1 MQVPQTCL
9 PRVQMYEV
17 LSCSWLYCWNWDAR
31 GMRLTRLSP
40 DTDSAVMW
48 RLGTFVLA
56 LCALLDC
63 GVGAATIRQ
72 DAGGCTARGNPVYSV
87 VFKGEWTKAKFPKQY
102 PRRRPPA
109 QWSTLAG
116 RVHNS
121 AHFMWS
127 QGQLATPGVRLFA
140 EEGKTVWLMNE
151 GKFIPDVESQ
161 FLAPRVGRGVGS
173 TAANITVNSKY
184 PLVSFMVR
192 LVPSPDWFTGV
203 SSLSLC
209 EDGQWKDE
217 VHVDLD
223 PWDAGTDGGLTFS
236 SPSFAEKRQHRI
248 SMITS
253 KFPNH
258 PASSFYYR
266 RRPRLPRIGEAI
278 FIKLTP
284 DPTTPEP
291 TTLPPTT
298 TMATTT
304 VPPTT
309 TTVPPTTT
317 TIPPTTTTI
326 PPTTTTIPPTTTT
339 IPPTTTTLPP
349 TTTTIPPTT
358 TTAMATTTLPPTTT
372 TEKTTPEMTTT
383 PEVTTTQEITT
394 LELTTPDLTTAE
406 ASTTMQMTTMLETT
420 ELETTWGPSTTLEPL
435 TTAAPKT
442 TTPEDEYYPMV
453 VDVGVRTWEGEIKE
467 EETIKHTIPSELT
480 KEDLI
485 PTKKHDEDPKY
496 AFISSAEE
504 QAEDRPN
511 KPGFD
516 ADTGSG
522 VNPQADQ
529 QRDPVPDNRPI
540 PLPVRLPSGH
550 PSADKKGDLHVG
562 SKGRENVPKF
572 SSLEE
577 ELYPPFMLKSGDGV
591 LGGDKVERSDMP
603 VNCAVSAWSPW
614 GQCSTT
620 CGLGIKRA
628 TRWVTQAPENGGE
641 PCPAL
646 LREGICINDPCPGV
660 EMCLFDC
667 NSRYNYRFIPY
678 KRKFGQEP

>member
-1 MQVPQTCL
+1 
-9 PRVQMYEV
+9 
-17 LSCSWLYCWNWDAR
+17 
-31 GMRLTRLSP
+31 MRLTRISQ
-40 DTDSAVMW
+40 DTASAVMMW
-48 RLGTFVLA
+48 RLGTLVLA

-63 GVGAATIRQ
+63 GVEAATIRQ
-72 DAGGCTARGNPVYSV
+72 DSAGCAARGNPVYSV
-87 VFKGEWTKAKFPKQY
+87 VFKGEWTKAQFPKQY

-109 QWSTLAG
+109 QWSTLVG
-116 RVHNS
+116 RVHNG
-121 AHFMWS
+121 AHTMWS
-127 QGQLATPGVRLFA
+127 KGQLATPGVRLFA
-140 EEGKTVWLMNE
+140 EEGKTVWILNE
-151 GKFIPDVESQ
+151 GKFIDDVASQ
-161 FLAPRVGRGVGS
+161 FLAAAVGRGVGS
-173 TAANITVNSKY
+173 TAANITVNGKN
-184 PLVSFMVR
+184 PMVSFMVR

-203 SSLSLC
+203 SSLNLC
-209 EDGQWKDE
+209 EDGRWKDE

-266 RRPRLPRIGEAI
+266 RRPRLPRIGEAV

-298 TMATTT
+298 TTTMATTT
-304 VPPTT
+304 L
-309 TTVPPTTT
+309 
-317 TIPPTTTTI
+317 
-326 PPTTTTIPPTTTT
+326 
-339 IPPTTTTLPP
+339 PPTTTTLPP
-349 TTTTIPPTT
+349 TTTTLPPTT
-358 TTAMATTTLPPTTT
+358 TTLSPTTTTLPPTTTTLPPTTTTMATTTLPPTTT
-372 TEKTTPEMTTT
+372 TERTTPDITTT
-383 PEVTTTQEITT
+383 PEVTT

-406 ASTTMQMTTMLETT
+406 ATTTTQMTTIVETT
-420 ELETTWGPSTTLEPL
+420 ELRVETTWGPTTTLEPL
-435 TTAAPKT
+435 TTAAPITT

-453 VDVGVRTWEGEIKE
+453 VDVGVDMRTWEAETKE
-467 EETIKHTIPSELT
+467 EETTKHTIPSELT

-485 PTKKHDEDPKY
+485 PTKKDDQDPKY

-504 QAEDRPN
+504 QAEDRHRHRT
-511 KPGFD
+511 GFD

-522 VNPQADQ
+522 LTPQADG
-529 QRDPVPDNRPI
+529 QRDAAPDNRPI

-550 PSADKKGDLHVG
+550 PSADKKGDFHVG
-562 SKGRENVPKF
+562 SKGKENVPKF

-577 ELYPPFMLKSGDGV
+577 ELYPPFILKSGDGA

>member
-1 MQVPQTCL
+1 MW
-9 PRVQMYEV
+9 
-17 LSCSWLYCWNWDAR
+17 LSRISH
-31 GMRLTRLSP
+31 
-40 DTDSAVMW
+40 DTDTTAMW
-48 RLGTFVLA
+48 RLGTLVLA
-56 LCALLDC
+56 LCAFLNC
-63 GVGAATIRQ
+63 GVGAATLRQ
-72 DAGGCTARGNPVYSV
+72 DAAGCTARGNPVYSV
-87 VFKGEWTKAKFPKQY
+87 VFKGEWTKARFPKQY

-109 QWSTLAG
+109 QWSTLVG

-121 AHFMWS
+121 AHAMWS
-127 QGQLATPGVRLFA
+127 KGQLATPGVRLFA

-151 GKFIPDVESQ
+151 GKFIDDVESQ
-161 FLAPRVGRGVGS
+161 FLAPRVGRGVGH
-173 TAANITVNSKY
+173 TAANITVNSRY

-192 LVPSPDWFTGV
+192 LVPSPDWFSGV
-203 SSLSLC
+203 NSLSLC
-209 EDGQWKDE
+209 EDGRWKDE
-217 VHVDLD
+217 ARVDMH
-223 PWDAGTDGGLTFS
+223 PWDAGTDAGLTFS
-236 SPSFAEKRQHRI
+236 SPSFPERRQHRI

-266 RRPRLPRIGEAI
+266 RRPSLPRIAEAI

-298 TMATTT
+298 TTTMATTT
-304 VPPTT
+304 LPPTT
-309 TTVPPTTT
+309 TTTTTLPPTTLPPTTTTLPPTTT

-326 PPTTTTIPPTTTT
+326 PPTTTTIPPTTMA
-339 IPPTTTTLPP
+339 PTTTTLPP
-349 TTTTIPPTT
+349 TTTTT
-358 TTAMATTTLPPTTT
+358 MATTTLPPTTT
-372 TEKTTPEMTTT
+372 TERTTPEMTTE
-383 PEVTTTQEITT
+383 PEMTTA
-394 LELTTPDLTTAE
+394 ELTTPDLTT
-406 ASTTMQMTTMLETT
+406 TMRETT
-420 ELETTWGPSTTLEPL
+420 TQMETTQLQTTWGPTTTLEPL
-435 TTAAPKT
+435 TTTAHVAT
-442 TTPEDEYYPMV
+442 TTPADEYYPMV
-453 VDVGVRTWEGEIKE
+453 VDVGAKTWDVDGGLDG
-467 EETIKHTIPSELT
+467 EETAKHMITTELT

-485 PTKKHDEDPKY
+485 PTKKDDDDPKY
-496 AFISSAEE
+496 AYISSAEE
-504 QAEDRPN
+504 QAEDRPR
-511 KPGFD
+511 KTGFD

-522 VNPQADQ
+522 VNPQADE
-529 QRDPVPDNRPI
+529 QRDLAPDNRPI

-562 SKGRENVPKF
+562 SKGKENVPKF

-591 LGGDKVERSDMP
+591 FGGDKVERSDMP

>member
-1 MQVPQTCL
+1 M
-9 PRVQMYEV
+9 
-17 LSCSWLYCWNWDAR
+17 W
-31 GMRLTRLSP
+31 LTRISQ
-40 DTDSAVMW
+40 DTASAVMMW
-48 RLGTFVLA
+48 RLGTLVLA

-63 GVGAATIRQ
+63 GVEAATIRQ
-72 DAGGCTARGNPVYSV
+72 YSAGCAARGNPVYSV
-87 VFKGEWTKAKFPKQY
+87 VFKGEWTKAQFPKQY

-109 QWSTLAG
+109 QWSTLVG
-116 RVHNS
+116 RVHNGV
-121 AHFMWS
+121 HTMWS
-127 QGQLATPGVRLFA
+127 KGQLATPGVRLFA
-140 EEGKTVWLMNE
+140 EEGKTVWILNE
-151 GKFIPDVESQ
+151 GKFIDDVASQ
-161 FLAPRVGRGVGS
+161 FLAAAVGRGVGS
-173 TAANITVNSKY
+173 TAANITVNGNY
-184 PLVSFMVR
+184 PMVSFMVR

-203 SSLSLC
+203 SSLNLC
-209 EDGQWKDE
+209 EDGRWKDE

-266 RRPRLPRIGEAI
+266 RRPRLPRIGEAV

-298 TMATTT
+298 TTTMATTT
-304 VPPTT
+304 LPPTT
-309 TTVPPTTT
+309 TTLPPTTT
-317 TIPPTTTTI
+317 TL
-326 PPTTTTIPPTTTT
+326 PPTTTT

-349 TTTTIPPTT
+349 TTTTLPPTT
-358 TTAMATTTLPPTTT
+358 TTMATTTLPPTTT
-372 TEKTTPEMTTT
+372 TERTTPEITTT
-383 PEVTTTQEITT
+383 PEVTTTQEMTT
-394 LELTTPDLTTAE
+394 LELTTPDMTTGE
-406 ASTTMQMTTMLETT
+406 VTTTTQMTTIVETT
-420 ELETTWGPSTTLEPL
+420 ELETTWGPTTTLEPL
-435 TTAAPKT
+435 TTAAPMTTT

-453 VDVGVRTWEGEIKE
+453 VDVGVDMRTWRGEIKE
-467 EETIKHTIPSELT
+467 EETTKHTIPSELT

-485 PTKKHDEDPKY
+485 PTKKDDEDPKY

-504 QAEDRPN
+504 QAEDRHRHRT
-511 KPGFD
+511 GFD

-522 VNPQADQ
+522 LTPQADG
-529 QRDPVPDNRPI
+529 QRDAAPDNRPI

-550 PSADKKGDLHVG
+550 PSADKKGDFHVG
-562 SKGRENVPKF
+562 SKGKENVPKF

-577 ELYPPFMLKSGDGV
+577 ELYPPFILKSGDGA
-591 LGGDKVERSDMP
+591 LGDKVERSDMP
-603 VNCAVSAWSPW
+603 VNCAVSTWSPW